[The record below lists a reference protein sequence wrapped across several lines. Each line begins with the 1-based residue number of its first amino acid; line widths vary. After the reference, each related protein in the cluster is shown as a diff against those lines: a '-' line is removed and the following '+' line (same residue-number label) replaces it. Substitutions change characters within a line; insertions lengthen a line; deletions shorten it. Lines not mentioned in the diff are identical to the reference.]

1 MTNPSSSTPDTTP
14 HTGASSAPP
23 PVARAGSSSAPP
35 LGHLALSAICRA
47 WHPALA
53 LDGLPPELAK
63 QLWTQV
69 KDSHARRGIT
79 PVPCSAMYPLVRC
92 CWQIEALDLS
102 DSGRWLV
109 DTSLQALAYLP
120 SLRSVRLTACK
131 FVSNEGLA
139 PLAALPRLETLDVSW
154 SQVSDAGLK
163 ASVARCAGLTS
174 LNLTGLA
181 DVTDEGVAAL
191 LGLTRLR
198 RLALCSTGIGDA
210 ALDYLTYYTR
220 FPEAGA
226 AAGTPG
232 GRGVHDLE
240 WLELSNTRITDV
252 GVGKL
257 IAIVEDGV
265 PYGRVFKKLTYLA
278 LSMTGGASPASVGR
292 VRHKYALDTP
302 LPNAQ
307 RTLARSNAVAVDA
320 RDWVLRFMPTKDRQ
334 LPKVERSWEEARALG
349 YVAQYTKELAAQ
361 AETLRMLNRGTTPA
375 ASEPQGKRQRV

>member
-1 MTNPSSSTPDTTP
+1 MTNPSTPDVTP
-14 HTGASSAPP
+14 
-23 PVARAGSSSAPP
+23 RAGPSGAPP
-35 LGHLALSAICRA
+35 LGHLALAAICRA
-47 WHPALA
+47 WHPALS

-63 QLWTQV
+63 QLWTHI
-69 KDSHARRGIT
+69 KDSHARQGIA
-79 PVPCSAMYPLVRC
+79 PMPCSAMYPLVRY
-92 CWQIEALDLS
+92 CWQIEVLDLS

-163 ASVARCAGLTS
+163 ASVARCVGLTS

-226 AAGTPG
+226 TAPG

-265 PYGRVFKKLTYLA
+265 PYGRVFKQLSYLA

-292 VRHKYALDTP
+292 VRHKYGLDTP

-307 RTLARSNAVAVDA
+307 RTLARSNAVAVEA
-320 RDWVLRFMPTKDRQ
+320 RDWVIRFMPTKERQ
-334 LPKVERSWEEARALG
+334 LPRVERSWEEARALG
-349 YVAQYTKELAAQ
+349 YIAQYTKELAAQ
-361 AETLRMLNRGTTPA
+361 AETLRMLNQSTAPA
-375 ASEPQGKRQRV
+375 ASEPAGKRQRV